1 MVGGGAVEG
10 GGDDLALDRALHVGD
25 LLRALVDEHDHEVG
39 LGVVD
44 ADGVGDLLQ
53 DDRLTRLGR
62 GDDEPALPL
71 ADGRDQV
78 NDPRSDGLGRGLQP
92 QLLLGVERRE
102 LGELRPA
109 LGALGVHAVDGLD
122 ADHGVVLDPA
132 GTVLTAVVAPALV
145 GRGGLR
151 ALTDPAGHGV
161 AGTQSVVLDELVGDV
176 DVLGTGQVAGGAQVG
191 VLVVGD
197 VQDAGHRQEDLVL
210 ARLVAVAT
218 PRAAVSALTAGVS
231 VIAVE
236 AVASA
241 LATPTAAPTALVV
254 VAVGLVVAVT
264 APARALLGLDDG
276 GPGGVGQVAHEGG
289 LGVGVVLGRVGVR
302 LA

>member
-62 GDDEPALPL
+62 RDDESALPL

-78 NDPRSDGLGRGLQP
+78 DDPRGDGLGRGLQA
-92 QLLLGVERRE
+92 QLLLGVEGGE
-102 LGELRPA
+102 LGELGAA

-132 GTVLTAVVAPALV
+132 GPVLTAVVAPALM
-145 GRGGLR
+145 GRGGLS
-151 ALTDPAGHGV
+151 ALADPAGHGV
-161 AGTQSVVLDELVGDV
+161 AGAQPVVLDELVGDV
-176 DVLGTGQVAGGAQVG
+176 DVLGAGQVPGGAQVG
-191 VLVVGD
+191 VLVIGD
-197 VQDAGHRQEDLVL
+197 VQDAGDRQEDLVL
-210 ARLVAVAT
+210 TRLVAVAA
-218 PRAAVSALTAGVS
+218 PGGAVPALTAGVA
-231 VIAVE
+231 VITVE

-241 LATPTAAPTALVV
+241 LSAPTTAPTALLV
-254 VAVGLVVAVT
+254 VAVGLIVAVT
-264 APARALLGLDDG
+264 APARTLLGLDDG
-276 GPGGVGQVAHEGG
+276 GPGGVGKVPHEGG
-289 LGVGVVLGRVGVR
+289 LGVGVVLG
-302 LA
+302 